1 MNTASPQFRRRRSP
15 ALPPRFARFNLRLES
30 LPVAE
35 FRRWNLFTPAKSD
48 AFRALSPLFHLFM
61 KTNSSPTLLLL
72 TLGLA
77 VACAGT
83 AGFTVWAADTK
94 TPANKARKGKTE
106 TERVVAADDKRPP
119 LKITVD
125 RKAINRDAP
134 DRVSYAPIV
143 KRTAAS
149 VVYVY
154 STKTVPGQDL
164 SPFFNDP
171 MLRRFF
177 DIPGLAPQ
185 QPDNDDDSPRGNRGR
200 TPRATP
206 RDNSRNRLP
215 DRTQQGLGSGVIITA
230 DGYILTNNHVVE
242 DADDVRVSIG
252 ESNKRYEAKIVG
264 RDSFT
269 DIAVLKIDATNLSPA
284 TFGDSDQLQ
293 VGDVVLAIGN
303 PFGVGQSVSR
313 GIVSAL
319 SRGVG
324 IGPFEDFIQTDAAI
338 NPGNSGGALL
348 DVEGRVVGI
357 NSAILSRSGGF
368 AGVGFAIP
376 INLVRSVAE
385 QIVNTGRVERGF
397 LGVAPQDLTEELTTQ
412 FGAEKGALI
421 SQVTEESPAERAGLK
436 AGDVITK
443 VNNVEIRD
451 ARNLLLAV
459 SQIAPNTEVTLE
471 YIRDGKT
478 QTTKATLARRDD
490 DALARNDDSPGAKDI
505 GVLNGV
511 GVGDITPQIRDQLQ
525 LPARIRGA
533 LITNVDADS
542 PSAKQGLRE
551 GDIILELNRKPVTNA
566 QEAVRLSEEIKGP
579 QVLVLIWRNG
589 RTRYVAIDESKE

>member
-1 MNTASPQFRRRRSP
+1 
-15 ALPPRFARFNLRLES
+15 
-30 LPVAE
+30 
-35 FRRWNLFTPAKSD
+35 
-48 AFRALSPLFHLFM
+48 M
-61 KTNSSPTLLLL
+61 KTTNSSSALW
-72 TLGLA
+72 LA
-77 VACAGT
+77 LVFAVSCAGT
-83 AGFTVWAADTK
+83 AGITIWAADGK
-94 TPANKARKGKTE
+94 TPAKSGKSGKAPAEKTVSDE
-106 TERVVAADDKRPP
+106 KRPP
-119 LKITVD
+119 LKINVD
-125 RKAINRDAP
+125 RKSINRDAP
-134 DRVSYAPIV
+134 DRVSYAPII

-154 STKTVPGQDL
+154 STKTVRGQDL
-164 SPFFNDP
+164 TPFFNDP

-177 DIPGLAPQ
+177 DIPGMTP
-185 QPDNDDDSPRGNRGR
+185 QPDDEEDAPRGNRR
-200 TPRATP
+200 NDNRKSAPRG
-206 RDNSRNRLP
+206 NSRNRLP
-215 DRTQQGLGSGVIITA
+215 DQTQQGLGSGVVITA
-230 DGYILTNNHVVE
+230 DGYVLTNNHVVE
-242 DADDVRVSIG
+242 DADEVRVSIG
-252 ESNKRYEAKIVG
+252 ESNKRYVAKVVG
-264 RDSFT
+264 RDAFT

-348 DVEGRVVGI
+348 DVEGRIVGI

-385 QIVNTGRVERGF
+385 QIVNTGHVERGF
-397 LGVAPQDLTEELTTQ
+397 LGVAPQDLTEDLTSQ

-421 SQVTEESPAERAGLK
+421 SQVTEDSPAARAGLK

-443 VNNVEIRD
+443 VNAVEIRD
-451 ARNLLLAV
+451 ARNLLLTV
-459 SQIAPNTEVTLE
+459 SQIAPNTEVTIE
-471 YIRDGKT
+471 YLRDGKI
-478 QTTKATLARRDD
+478 QTTKAKLSRRNDE
-490 DALARNDDSPGAKDI
+490 ALARADGTPEGKDI

-511 GVGDITPQIRDQLQ
+511 GVGDITPQLRDQLQ
-525 LPARIRGA
+525 LPARIKGA
-533 LITNVDADS
+533 IITGVEPDS

-551 GDIILELNRKPVTNA
+551 GDIILELNRKPVNDA
-566 QEAVRLSEEIKGP
+566 EEAVKLSEEIKGP

-589 RTRYVAIDESKE
+589 RTRYLAIDESK

>member
-1 MNTASPQFRRRRSP
+1 
-15 ALPPRFARFNLRLES
+15 
-30 LPVAE
+30 
-35 FRRWNLFTPAKSD
+35 
-48 AFRALSPLFHLFM
+48 M
-61 KTNSSPTLLLL
+61 KTNSSLALLLL
-72 TLGLA
+72 TLVLA
-77 VACAGT
+77 LACAGT
-83 AGFTVWAADTK
+83 AGFTVWAADSK
-94 TPANKARKGKTE
+94 APAAKSKKGGKAE
-106 TERVVAADDKRPP
+106 AQRVVSGDDKRPP

-125 RKAINRDAP
+125 RKPINRDAP
-134 DRVSYAPIV
+134 DRVSYAPII

-177 DIPGLAPQ
+177 DLPGLAPH
-185 QPDNDDDSPRGNRGR
+185 PDGDDDSTRGNSGRNRKSTPAPRG
-200 TPRATP
+200 
-206 RDNSRNRLP
+206 NSRNRMP

-269 DIAVLKIDATNLSPA
+269 DTAVLKIDATNLSPA

-348 DVEGRVVGI
+348 DVDGRVVGI
-357 NSAILSRSGGF
+357 NSAILSRTGGF

-397 LGVAPQDLTEELTTQ
+397 LGVAPQDLTEDLTSQ

-421 SQVTEESPAERAGLK
+421 SQVTEDSPAARAGLK

-443 VNNVEIRD
+443 VNHMEIRD
-451 ARNLLLAV
+451 ARNLLLSI
-459 SQIAPNTEVTLE
+459 SQVAPNTEVTLE

-490 DALARNDDSPGAKDI
+490 EALARNDETPAGKEI

-511 GVGDITPQIRDQLQ
+511 GVGDITPQLRDQLQ
-525 LPARIRGA
+525 LPARIKGA
-533 LITNVDADS
+533 IITAVDPES
-542 PSAKQGLRE
+542 PSAKQDLRE
-551 GDIILELNRKPVTNA
+551 GDIILELDRKPVTNA
-566 QEAVRLSEEIKGP
+566 GEAVKLSEEIKGP

-589 RTRYVAIDESKE
+589 RTRYVAIDESKG